1 MSCRSVSSY
10 FSGPEEKVDG
20 GHAAAVLTQLKNF
33 YDSRALCDVTIEV
46 LGGMASPTAATPTT
60 AAGARSPSVEAT
72 GRLFSCNRNVLA
84 AACPYFKSMFT
95 GGLCES
101 KQKKVT
107 LHNMDAES
115 MALIIDYCYTGRVT
129 VSEANVQRLYA
140 AADMLQLEYV
150 RQVCAGSLARR
161 LEPANCAGILKFADA
176 FDHAE
181 LRAQALAYV
190 ARHFSQLSGGELC
203 ELSLAQLQEVLRL
216 DDLDVDWERRV
227 CAAALQWLEAAPADR
242 GPCAAEVLRCVRWH
256 HLADKDRV
264 YLEEL
269 RGRPFVQRYCLPY
282 LQGVLDD
289 RYGPVCPP
297 TPPEPQTPP
306 QESPAR
312 RIGMQAK
319 EMVIFIFIIDFR
331 NPFRCWDPYSGDIY
345 TMPPLATAVHESDK
359 TVSTWRV
366 CVSPQ
371 HDIYLLLQPLKQ
383 LWVYNPVRGSW
394 RQLAE
399 TLLCRFDMDLAYLR
413 GHIYILGGTDPIT
426 EANSREVE
434 CYSVQ
439 RDQWALVSPLPHSM
453 CFFDLVTVGDNLY
466 AVSHKRLLCYDPNR
480 DKWTNCAS
488 VGDSHFQG
496 VCVFKDEIYCIC
508 SLPVVNVYSP
518 ARGEW
523 RRVCDIPEVV
533 NMRSYLLVCHGG
545 RLLLITYNSLH
556 CQSDVLT
563 AQFQYDAFAD
573 RWLKVG
579 VKVGL
584 LSPQCGLTC
593 LSARVFTSCLKPRQ
607 SITREPYDENSN

>member
-20 GHAAAVLTQLKNF
+20 GHAAAVLAQLKNY
-33 YDSRALCDVTIEV
+33 YDSRLLCDVTIEV

-60 AAGARSPSVEAT
+60 AAGACSPSVAAT

-95 GGLCES
+95 GGLYES

-107 LHNMDAES
+107 LHGIDAES

-150 RQVCAGSLARR
+150 RQVCAGFLTRH
-161 LEPANCAGILKFADA
+161 LDPANCADTLKFADA

-181 LRAQALAYV
+181 LRAQTLAYV

-216 DDLDVDWERRV
+216 DDLDVDGERRV

-256 HLADKDRV
+256 HLADEDRV
-264 YLEEL
+264 YLEGL

-297 TPPEPQTPP
+297 TPREPQTPP
-306 QESPAR
+306 QERPAR

-319 EMVIFIFIIDFR
+319 EMVIFIGDLED
-331 NPFRCWDPYSGDIY
+331 PFRCWDPYSGDIY
-345 TMPPLATAVHESDK
+345 TMPSPVDPAVQESGK
-359 TVSTWRV
+359 SVTSWSV

-371 HDIYLLLQPLKQ
+371 HDIYIVAQPFKH
-383 LWVYNPVRGSW
+383 LWVYNPVRNSW

-399 TLLCRFDMDLAYLR
+399 RLLCREGMNLAYLR
-413 GHIYILGGTDPIT
+413 GHIYILGGMDPST
-426 EANSREVE
+426 GAKLREVE
-434 CYSVQ
+434 CYSLQ
-439 RDQWALVSPLPHSM
+439 RDQWALVSPLPHS
-453 CFFDLVTVGDNLY
+453 LRYSETVTVGDYLY
-466 AVSHKRLLCYDPNR
+466 AVNHKELLRYEPGR
-480 DKWTNCAS
+480 DQWTKCAS
-488 VGDSHFQG
+488 MRRSDFQEA
-496 VCVFKDEIYCIC
+496 CVFQDEIYCIC
-508 SLPVVNVYSP
+508 LFPVLKVYSP

-523 RRVCDIPEVV
+523 RRIRDIPEVD
-533 NMRSYLLVCHGG
+533 NAHSDHIVCHGG
-545 RLLLITYNSLH
+545 RLLFIT
-556 CQSDVLT
+556 CATPRWQGDVVT
-563 AQFQYDAFAD
+563 SHYQYDASAD

-579 VKVGL
+579 DQAGL
-584 LSPQCGLTC
+584 ISPRGGEMC
-593 LSARVFTSCLKPRQ
+593 LSARVFTSCLEPGQ
-607 SITREPYDENSN
+607 SIPRGSYDENSD